1 MSLDKNKSQYSLL
14 AKLFHWGFVI
24 LFVYGVA
31 KQVEDIS
38 QLKDSSFFRFEIIF
52 ALFFLFLLIIRFIYM
67 KKTQKSSIPE
77 ETSKVQKIIAKIV
90 HNGMYIL
97 MIGTVLSGILIGY
110 LFWVGFQNGFLINL
124 IISIHE
130 FIINLLYW
138 FIGIHIFAAIFH
150 RFKRDGVWS
159 SMTPFFLKEI
169 DKN

>member
-1 MSLDKNKSQYSLL
+1 MSLDKNKSQYSIL

-67 KKTQKSSIPE
+67 KKTQKSSMPE

-124 IISIHE
+124 IIQTTK
-130 FIINLLYW
+130 
-138 FIGIHIFAAIFH
+138 
-150 RFKRDGVWS
+150 KRDQ
-159 SMTPFFLKEI
+159 KC
-169 DKN
+169 

>member
-1 MSLDKNKSQYSLL
+1 MSLDKNKSQYSIL

-52 ALFFLFLLIIRFIYM
+52 ALFFFILLIIRFIYM
-67 KKTQKSSIPE
+67 KRTQKSSIPE

-110 LFWVGFQNGFLINL
+110 LFWVGFQNGFFINL

-138 FIGIHIFAAIFH
+138 FIGIYIFAAIFH
-150 RFKRDGVWS
+150 RFKRDVVWS
-159 SMTPFFLKEI
+159 SMTPFF
-169 DKN
+169 

>member
-1 MSLDKNKSQYSLL
+1 MSLDKNKSQYSIL

-67 KKTQKSSIPE
+67 KKTQKSSMPE

-124 IISIHE
+124 IISIQNHD
-130 FIINLLYW
+130 
-138 FIGIHIFAAIFH
+138 H
-150 RFKRDGVWS
+150 
-159 SMTPFFLKEI
+159 
-169 DKN
+169 

>member
-1 MSLDKNKSQYSLL
+1 MSLDKNKSQYSIL

-67 KKTQKSSIPE
+67 KKTQKSSMPE

-138 FIGIHIFAAIFH
+138 FIGVHIFAAIFH
-150 RFKRDGVWS
+150 RLKRDGVCS